1 VEKSGN
7 SIMQPQM
14 NENRGRQDPRKD
26 LATFKDSVVLHF
38 NKVDSQIA
46 RNWSGSKTKDI
57 FDDKN

>member
-1 VEKSGN
+1 MQLRMDKYSNKQAPRED
-7 SIMQPQM
+7 SII
-14 NENRGRQDPRKD
+14 
-26 LATFKDSVVLHF
+26 LHF

>member
-1 VEKSGN
+1 
-7 SIMQPQM
+7 MQPQV
-14 NENRGRQDPRKD
+14 NENRDRQTPRKD
-26 LATFKDSVVLHF
+26 LPPFKDSVVLHF